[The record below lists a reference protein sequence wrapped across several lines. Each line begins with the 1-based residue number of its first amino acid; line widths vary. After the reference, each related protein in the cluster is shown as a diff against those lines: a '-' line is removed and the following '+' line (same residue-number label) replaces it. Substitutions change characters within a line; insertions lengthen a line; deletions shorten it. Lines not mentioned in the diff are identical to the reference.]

1 VLRYTGVR
9 ANYATHWHKDSQNRD
24 VTWFISTRYS
34 SSNISIYGRG
44 VIDGN
49 GRASLG
55 PSNLG
60 VNLLTPIY
68 TTGFSVDGITFRE
81 SSSWAITPTRSADLT
96 FRNLKIFNRFDMG
109 ENDGIDVMES
119 TNVRVT
125 HAIGVGLDDPF
136 STKTW
141 DAGVDLFRKVPGN
154 PRPLDDVIFDDLVS
168 WTYCYGV
175 KVGQGVLQPQTNVT
189 FRNVVVHD
197 AAVGIGVH
205 RKYGAA
211 QAASIRFENIDVE
224 RLTFSN
230 DGNRTWLA
238 LWSGSTLGSG
248 PVTGVTVANVL
259 VRNAGTTAARI
270 NGLPDA
276 PITGVTLSR
285 IVMPGSGTPATTLAQ
300 MKITNT
306 SHLGPVTITP

>member
-1 VLRYTGVR
+1 M
-9 ANYATHWHKDSQNRD
+9 HWHKNSQDRD
-24 VTWFISTRYS
+24 ITWFISTRFS

-44 VIDGN
+44 TIDGN

-68 TTGFSVDGITFRE
+68 TSNFRVDGITFRE
-81 SSSWAITPTRSADLT
+81 SSSWAIMPSRSTDLSFT
-96 FRNLKIFNRFDMG
+96 NLKMFNRFDMG

-119 TNVRVT
+119 TGVTVRN
-125 HAIGVGLDDPF
+125 AIGIGLDDPF

-141 DAGVDLFRKVPGN
+141 QASTDLFARVPGN
-154 PRPLDDVIFDDLVS
+154 PRPLDNVLFEDLVS

-175 KVGQGVLQPQTNVT
+175 KVGQGVMQTQSNVT

-205 RKYGAA
+205 HKYGSAEA
-211 QAASIRFENIDVE
+211 RNLRFEDVDIE
-224 RLTFSN
+224 RLTFTN
-230 DGNRTWLA
+230 DSNRTWLA
-238 LWSGSTLGSG
+238 LWSGASEGVG
-248 PVTGVTVANVL
+248 PVNGVTLANIR

-270 NGLPDA
+270 NGQPGAL
-276 PITGVTLSR
+276 ISGVTLHR
-285 IVMPGSGTPATTLAQ
+285 ILMPGSGSYATSLSQ
-300 MKITNT
+300 MNITNV
-306 SHLGPVTITP
+306 SNNGPISITQ